1 MLNNIDG
8 IIIFPGFFG
17 YTVDG
22 NVATFPR
29 GGSDITGSILAAALK
44 VDLYE
49 NFTDVD
55 AVYAAHPGLIRN
67 PVAISELTYREM
79 RELSYAGFSVLH
91 EETLVPVFIA
101 GVPVCIKNTNN
112 PTAPGTKIS
121 LKRDYSPTHVVGIA
135 SDAGFCCI
143 YVSKFMMNRELGFG
157 RKLLQILEE
166 EGVSYEHTPSGVDNI
181 SIIFK
186 QSQFKTQDI
195 EQKIID
201 RIKNELNCDD
211 VSIERDL
218 ALIIIVGEG
227 MKNTVG
233 TAARATTAL
242 AKASIS
248 LEMINQGS
256 SEISMMFA
264 VRQDES
270 VKAVVALYNEF
281 FLSKQVYLN

>member
-1 MLNNIDG
+1 
-8 IIIFPGFFG
+8 
-17 YTVDG
+17 
-22 NVATFPR
+22 
-29 GGSDITGSILAAALK
+29 
-44 VDLYE
+44 
-49 NFTDVD
+49 
-55 AVYAAHPGLIRN
+55 
-67 PVAISELTYREM
+67 M